1 MNQEQGFLE
10 HLNQKDHTQNI
21 IVVSHFHQLPC

>member
-10 HLNQKDHTQNI
+10 HLNQKDHTQI
-21 IVVSHFHQLPC
+21 ILIVSHFHQLRC